1 MILLQ
6 MKATAESYLGS
17 IIDNAVVSVP
27 AYFND
32 SQRQATKNAGTIAG
46 MNVSITNAPAAS
58 AIAYNFNKKVVGE
71 CNILIFDLGGGTL
84 DVSILTIDESILQ
97 VKAIA
102 GNVHLG
108 GEDFDNR
115 LVDYFVQEF
124 KLKHKKGLDSLP
136 ALNSIRAHYSIDLF
150 SDPRALRRLR
160 TACERAKCALS
171 SATQTSIEI
180 DSLFEGIDFYTYIA
194 CSF

>member
-17 IIDNAVVSVP
+17 NIDNAVVSVP
-27 AYFND
+27 AYSND

-46 MNVSITNAPAAS
+46 MNVHIINAPTAS
-58 AIAYNFNKKVVGE
+58 AIAYNLDKIVVGE
-71 CNILIFDLGGGTL
+71 RNVLIFDLGGGTL
-84 DVSILTIDESILQ
+84 DVSLLIIEEGILE

-102 GNVHLG
+102 GNAHLG

-124 KLKHKKGLDSLP
+124 KLRNNKGRD
-136 ALNSIRAHYSIDLF
+136 F
-150 SDPRALRRLR
+150 SPS
-160 TACERAKCALS
+160 T
-171 SATQTSIEI
+171 
-180 DSLFEGIDFYTYIA
+180 
-194 CSF
+194 